1 MAHPLE
7 LSYNWQTPITISSI
21 GLVVCVGLLANTRV
35 DGWVAVAVVLGL
47 MWLAFLGV
55 VWVRTR
61 AYMLLDGPM
70 LTVRR
75 FRAFTT
81 LDGRRVTDVS
91 EFLTAHG
98 PSYKVRVS
106 STDGDGDDG
115 ASTRTVV
122 PAALLR
128 KGHSTLFDWVLTWA
142 PRAELD
148 KGSRKTIDQLRTRGL
163 IE

>member
-7 LSYNWQTPITISSI
+7 LSYNWQTPVTISSI

-47 MWLAFLGV
+47 MWLGFLAV
-55 VWVRTR
+55 VWARTR
-61 AYMLLDGPM
+61 AFMLLDGPM

-75 FRAFTT
+75 FRTFTT

-91 EFLTAHG
+91 EFLTANG
-98 PSYKVRVS
+98 PSYRVKV
-106 STDGDGDDG
+106 STDDGTP
-115 ASTRTVV
+115 TRAVV

-148 KGSRKTIDQLRTRGL
+148 KGSRKTVDQLRTRGL

>member
-21 GLVVCVGLLANTRV
+21 GLLVCVGLLANTRV

-47 MWLAFLGV
+47 MWLAFIGL

-61 AYMLLDGPM
+61 AYMLLDGPL

-75 FRAFTT
+75 FREFTT

-98 PSYKVRVS
+98 PSYKVKV
-106 STDGDGDDG
+106 STDGG
-115 ASTRTVV
+115 ASTAVV

>member
-7 LSYNWQTPITISSI
+7 LSYNWQTPLTISSI
-21 GLVVCVGLLANTRV
+21 GLVVCVGLLSNTRV
-35 DGWVAVAVVLGL
+35 NGWVAVAVMLGVL
-47 MWLAFLGV
+47 WLGFIGV

-61 AYMLLDGPM
+61 AYMMLDGPM

-75 FRAFTT
+75 FREFTT
-81 LDGRRVTDVS
+81 LDGRRVISVS

-98 PSYKVRVS
+98 PSYKVAV
-106 STDGDGDDG
+106 STDDQT
-115 ASTRTVV
+115 STRAVV
-122 PAALLR
+122 PAAMLR